1 MELARIAIWFDPE
14 VAEAR
19 WHYGMN
25 VFEAYLE
32 ELLNHRGITYEM
44 PKRLDD
50 LQRSRYDLVLVA
62 LAAENEAT
70 VDVLYRF
77 ASEGGGV
84 VLFANLNR
92 MAARFGYTRMPR
104 YQSGYA
110 CFGSGGKG
118 TDGTESRP
126 LRFLDALPWQPFGEN
141 AASAGKL
148 GEIRLDALQDDARV
162 AQHEVLPALLR
173 FRVGT
178 GFVDRWSVGLLTT
191 IVGLQQGSAPLA
203 EDGAPAPDG
212 TASVNDGILKADD
225 TIEMSWQRDRRVSET
240 GAPYFAYPYA
250 DEWREVI
257 IGHLVRRAAEHGW
270 SVPYIGYWPPGV
282 EAVAMI
288 SHDSDGNDEE
298 HGMTTLELMK
308 ECGIRTTWCMIE
320 SGYTRKLYDRIE
332 QDGHEIAFH
341 YNAIDRNGY
350 WAETEFKRQL
360 DHLRAVASD
369 TDVVSNKNH
378 VTRFEGW
385 GELFRWCEKYGIE
398 SDQTRGPSKKGN
410 VGFLFGT
417 CHPYRPIAW
426 SEERNRRYNVLEIGF
441 LTQDLD
447 HGKWTDTSVIV
458 PFLEEVR
465 RAEGVAHF
473 LFHQVHLHQ
482 KPPVREAF
490 RRTVQEAKARGF
502 EFWTGKRINDWERA
516 RRGLRIVSVADDGE
530 ISVAAGTEEA
540 EKIEAVLYIPVPEG
554 GSGEQSQDPSVTV
567 RYGVPTIRTSNGT
580 TPLMRSVK

>member
-1 MELARIAIWFDPE
+1 MKLARIAVWFDRK

-19 WHYGMN
+19 WRYGMN
-25 VFEAYLE
+25 VFETYLE

-44 PKRLDD
+44 PDRLDD

-70 VDVLYRF
+70 VDVLHRF

-92 MAARFGYTRMPR
+92 MAARFGYIKMP
-104 YQSGYA
+104 QCQTGYA
-110 CFGSGGKG
+110 CFPSCEPAAAAQE
-118 TDGTESRP
+118 TRP
-126 LRFLDALPWQPFGEN
+126 LRFLDALPWQPFGDD
-141 AASAGKL
+141 AASADKL
-148 GEIRLDALQDDARV
+148 GGIRLDAARDDEK
-162 AQHEVLPALLR
+162 HGVLPALLR
-173 FRVGT
+173 FQVGS

-191 IVGLQQGSAPLA
+191 IVKLQQGTAPLV

-212 TASVNDGILKADD
+212 SANVNDGILKADD
-225 TIEMSWQRDRRVSET
+225 SIEQCWERDRLLSET

-250 DEWREVI
+250 DEWREAL
-257 IGHLVRRAAEHGW
+257 IGHLVRRAAEYGW

-298 HGMTTLELMK
+298 HGITTLELMK
-308 ECGIRTTWCMIE
+308 ESGICSTWCMIE
-320 SGYTRKLYDRIE
+320 SGYSRQLYDRIE

-341 YNAIDRNGY
+341 YNAIDRNGH
-350 WAETEFKRQL
+350 WAEAEFKRQL

-369 TDVVSNKNH
+369 TSVVSNKNH

-385 GELFRWCEKYGIE
+385 GELFRWCEQYGIE

-426 SEERNRRYNVLEIGF
+426 SEERNRLYNVLEIGF
-441 LTQDLD
+441 LTQDMD

-490 RRTVQEAKARGF
+490 RRTVREAKARGF
-502 EFWTGKRINDWERA
+502 EFWTGKRINDWERF
-516 RRGLRIVSVADDGE
+516 RRGLRIKGVADDGE
-530 ISVAAGTEEA
+530 ISVIAESGAAEEV
-540 EKIEAVLYIPVPEG
+540 EAVLYIPVPQGASG
-554 GSGEQSQDPSVTV
+554 GKPLAPTSTV
-567 RYGVPTIRTSNGT
+567 RYGVPTIRTTTRLSMH
-580 TPLMRSVK
+580 TPL

>member
-1 MELARIAIWFDPE
+1 MKLARIAVWFDRE

-19 WHYGMN
+19 WQYGMN
-25 VFEAYLE
+25 VFETYLE
-32 ELLNHRGITYEM
+32 ELLNHRGIAYET
-44 PKRLDD
+44 PERLDD
-50 LQRSRYDLVLVA
+50 LVRSRYDLVLVA
-62 LAAENEAT
+62 LAAEDEAT
-70 VDVLYRF
+70 VEVLYRF
-77 ASEGGGV
+77 ANEGGGV

-92 MAARFGYTRMPR
+92 MAARLGYVKLPR
-104 YQSGYA
+104 HQSGYA
-110 CFGSGGKG
+110 YFHSREK
-118 TDGTESRP
+118 GTESTDARP
-126 LRFLDALPWQPFGEN
+126 LRFLDALPWQPFGDDVAPAE
-141 AASAGKL
+141 KL
-148 GEIRLDALQDDARV
+148 GEIRLDAVRDNANHD
-162 AQHEVLPALLR
+162 VLPALLR
-173 FRVGT
+173 FQVGS

-191 IVGLQQGSAPLA
+191 IVKLQQGSAPLA
-203 EDGAPAPDG
+203 EDGVPAPDG

-225 TIEMSWQRDRRVSET
+225 STEQCWERDRLISET

-250 DEWREVI
+250 DEWREAL
-257 IGHLVRRAAEHGW
+257 IGHIVRRAAEHGW

-298 HGMTTLELMK
+298 HGITTLGLMK
-308 ECGIRTTWCMIE
+308 ECGIRSTWCMIE
-320 SGYTRKLYDRIE
+320 SGYSRQLYDRIE
-332 QDGHEIAFH
+332 RDGHEIAFH

-350 WAETEFKRQL
+350 WAEAEFKRQL
-360 DHLRAVASD
+360 DHLRSVASD
-369 TDVVSNKNH
+369 TAVVSNKNH

-426 SEERNRRYNVLEIGF
+426 SDERNRLYNVLEIGF
-441 LTQDLD
+441 LTQDMD

-458 PFLEEVR
+458 PFLETVR
-465 RAEGVAHF
+465 SVEGVAHF

-490 RRTVQEAKARGF
+490 KRTVREAKARGF

-516 RRGLRIVSVADDGE
+516 RRGLRIVSAADDGE
-530 ISVAAGTEEA
+530 ISVAAKTDEA
-540 EKIEAVLYIPVPEG
+540 EKLEAVLYIPIPEG
-554 GSGEQSQDPSVTV
+554 ADARQMHASTSAE
-567 RYGVPTIRTSNGT
+567 RYGVPTIRTT
-580 TPLMRSVK
+580 TRLAMQTSLYK